1 MRTTIFVAVGRGP
14 ALPQLTIDHRP
25 SCAVRC
31 GKRAAHAGASP
42 PTSPSCRS
50 CHGIRS
56 HDRHTLEAQPNQ
68 RESARQARSDRCR
81 VSPPAQARS
90 PIRAPRTRRARGI
103 LMSARDG
110 RDRLRGR
117 ASAPAAVRAGHG
129 EAFGDFHVAAA
140 QARAQIGAAHYFWL
154 LPKRLTAGNL
164 LTDNRGLHYR
174 RGS

>member
-14 ALPQLTIDHRP
+14 ALPHVP
-25 SCAVRC
+25 S
-31 GKRAAHAGASP
+31 GAASATRTKSGASP

-50 CHGIRS
+50 CCGIRS

-81 VSPPAQARS
+81 VSPPALARS

-103 LMSARDG
+103 LMSDRDG

-140 QARAQIGAAHYFWL
+140 QAGAQIGAAHYFWL
-154 LPKRLTAGNL
+154 PPKRLTAGNL